1 MRPARTPGNR
11 KGAGIHMQTMKL
23 RALQQASRLELLL
36 DSLVTSQNWVPPGA
50 RPITDRS
57 ELASAL
63 QKLAIKV
70 AKSEG
75 AWRAWEGYDG
85 VRLFIAEMS
94 LDLSR
99 ERGCPVLK
107 VSYYT
112 DAGRLQLYSL
122 WVQLTD
128 GAWRRCTL

>member
-1 MRPARTPGNR
+1 
-11 KGAGIHMQTMKL
+11 MQTMKL

-57 ELASAL
+57 ELSSAL